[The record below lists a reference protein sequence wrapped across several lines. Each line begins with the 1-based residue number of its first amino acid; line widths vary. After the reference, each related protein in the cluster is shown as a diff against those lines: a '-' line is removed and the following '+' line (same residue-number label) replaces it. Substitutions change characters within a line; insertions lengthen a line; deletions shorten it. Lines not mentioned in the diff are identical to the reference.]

1 MVDASSPAGTP
12 GAGWRHGYNCPV
24 ANPHQARD
32 AQPSRWRS
40 PRGRV
45 LLLVVGLAGAGIA
58 AAFLGGGRLGGGG
71 AEPPPRVSGA
81 PADVATTIAD
91 FQSAL
96 ARRDYATICGT
107 LFTREARAAA
117 GGDRC
122 PAVLQDSAA
131 DLRRPDVR
139 ILSIALRGDQAT
151 VLVRARVAG
160 GKPVTD
166 TIRLAREGG
175 RYRIASAGTR

>member
-1 MVDASSPAGTP
+1 
-12 GAGWRHGYNCPV
+12 
-24 ANPHQARD
+24 
-32 AQPSRWRS
+32 
-40 PRGRV
+40 V
-45 LLLVVGLAGAGIA
+45 LLAVGLAGAGIA
-58 AAFLGGGRLGGGG
+58 AAFLGGGRLGGG

-91 FQSAL
+91 FQGAL
-96 ARRDYATICGT
+96 ERRDYAAICGS

-139 ILSIALRGDQAT
+139 ILSIAVRGDRAT
-151 VLVRARVAG
+151 ALVRASVAG

-175 RYRIASAGTR
+175 RFRIVSVGDG